1 MVLHEGVQ
9 QLKEKELSK
18 CLMSQRMQNITEV
31 STTHKGFFYLFH
43 SVTKAN
49 NVSLGTACLVF
60 LNFVHFNNIVCV
72 KLLNIHQ
79 LFEFVEPDT
88 LHTSS
93 NPSLLTNVPNNC
105 VVPDFI
111 SSTMWRKHICLTS
124 SFYFVTLLLLEISLT
139 YFLAVSISLKSCK
152 YFLNKEISKDK
163 QIKSAEC

>member
-1 MVLHEGVQ
+1 
-9 QLKEKELSK
+9 
-18 CLMSQRMQNITEV
+18 MQNITEV

-43 SVTKAN
+43 SVTKTN

-72 KLLNIHQ
+72 KLLNIQ

-105 VVPDFI
+105 VVPDLI
-111 SSTMWRKHICLTS
+111 SSIVWRKHICLTS

-139 YFLAVSISLKSCK
+139 YFLTVSISLKSCK